1 MKIVFAGT
9 PANAAQ
15 TLRALA
21 NSAFEVV
28 AVLTRTDA
36 PVGRKKILTQSAVA
50 DAADEL
56 GLPVIKANR
65 VDEATRAEIAASGAE
80 LGVIVAYGALL
91 DQATLDL
98 LPKGWINLHYSLLPK
113 WRGAAPVQR
122 SLMAGDRETGVTLFQ
137 LDKGMDTGPIHLQI
151 PTVIEPGDSTADLL
165 PRLTE
170 LGITGL
176 AELLPRI
183 AAELAAP
190 VAQDPELLA
199 TLPTADKLSREDAR
213 IDWQRNA
220 VEIENQV
227 RGLNPEPMAWTTLA
241 EETFRVIEA
250 RALGATDWQSL
261 AGEVAEPGTVNV
273 DKNRVF
279 VTCGQGSLLELKAV
293 QPAGKKSMQASD
305 WARGLAAGKKVIYV

>member
-21 NSAFEVV
+21 KSPFEVV

-36 PVGRKKILTQSAVA
+36 PVGRKKILTPSAVA
-50 DAADEL
+50 EVAAEL
-56 GLPVIKANR
+56 GIQVIKANR
-65 VDEATRAEIAASGAE
+65 VDASVRAEIAASGAE

-261 AGEVAEPGTVNV
+261 AGEVAEPGTVNI

>member
-1 MKIVFAGT
+1 LKIVFAGT

-21 NSAFEVV
+21 ASAFEVV

-36 PVGRKKILTQSAVA
+36 PVGRKKILTPSPVA
-50 DAADEL
+50 EVAAEL
-56 GLPVIKANR
+56 GIPVIKANR
-65 VDEATRAEIAASGAE
+65 VDADVRAEIEATGAD

-91 DQATLDL
+91 DQAALDSLTL
-98 LPKGWINLHYSLLPK
+98 GWINLHYSLLPK

-122 SLMAGDRETGVTLFQ
+122 SIMAGDRETGVTLFQ

-151 PTVIEPGDSTADLL
+151 PTVIEPFENTAELL

-176 AELLPRI
+176 AELLPRV
-183 AAELAAP
+183 AAGMASPQPQE
-190 VAQDPELLA
+190 PELLT
-199 TLPTADKLSREDAR
+199 TLPTADKLTREDAR
-213 IDWQRNA
+213 VNWHRNA

-227 RGLNPEPMAWTTLA
+227 RGLNPEPMAWTTLDD
-241 EETFRVIEA
+241 EVFRILEA

-261 AGEVAEPGTVNV
+261 AGEEQTVGALKIENA
-273 DKNRVF
+273 RIF
-279 VTCGQGSLLELKAV
+279 VTCGNGSLLELKQV
-293 QPAGKKSMQASD
+293 QPAGKKPMTSTD
-305 WARGLAAGKKVIYV
+305 WARGLTAGKRVIYV

>member
-1 MKIVFAGT
+1 LKIVFAGT

-36 PVGRKKILTQSAVA
+36 PVGRKRILTPSAVA
-50 DAADEL
+50 DEALAL
-56 GLPVIKANR
+56 GIPVVKANR
-65 VDEATRAEIAASGAE
+65 VDAGVREE
-80 LGVIVAYGALL
+80 LKKYDADLGIIVAYGALL
-91 DQATLDL
+91 DQPALDV

-122 SLMAGDRETGVTLFQ
+122 SIMAGDRETGVTLFQ

-151 PTVIEPGDSTADLL
+151 STVIEPTETTADLL
-165 PRLTE
+165 PRLTT

-176 AELLPRI
+176 AELLPRV

-190 VAQDPELLA
+190 VAQDRRLLT

-213 IDWQRNA
+213 INWQKSA
-220 VEIENQV
+220 VEIENQI
-227 RGLNPEPMAWTTLA
+227 RGLNPEPMAWTTLESEA
-241 EETFRVIEA
+241 FRILEA
-250 RALGATDWQSL
+250 RALGATDWQTL
-261 AGEVAEPGTVNV
+261 AGEATEAGAVSI
-273 DKNRVF
+273 DKGRVF
-279 VTCGQGSLLELKAV
+279 VTCGAGTLLELKTV
-293 QPAGKKSMQASD
+293 QPAGKKPMNSND
-305 WARGLAAGKKVIYV
+305 WARGLAAGKRVIYV

>member
-21 NSAFEVV
+21 KSPFEVV

-36 PVGRKKILTQSAVA
+36 PVGRKKILTPSAVA
-50 DAADEL
+50 EVAAEL
-56 GLPVIKANR
+56 GIQVIKANR
-65 VDEATRAEIAASGAE
+65 VDASVRAEIAASGAE

-137 LDKGMDTGPIHLQI
+137 LDKGMDTGPIHIQI

-250 RALGATDWQSL
+250 RALGATDWQTL

>member
-21 NSAFEVV
+21 KSPFEVV

-36 PVGRKKILTQSAVA
+36 PVGRKRILTPSAVA
-50 DAADEL
+50 ELASEL
-56 GLPVIKANR
+56 GIQVIKANR
-65 VDEATRAEIAASGAE
+65 VDDSVRAEIANTGAD

-91 DQATLDL
+91 DQRTLDL

-122 SLMAGDRETGVTLFQ
+122 SIMAGDRETGVTLFQ
-137 LDKGMDTGPIHLQI
+137 LDKGMDTGQIHLQI
-151 PTVIEPGDSTADLL
+151 PTVIEPGESTADLL

-183 AAELAAP
+183 AADLTSP
-190 VAQDPELLA
+190 VAQDPELLLS
-199 TLPTADKLSREDAR
+199 LPTADKLSREDAR

-227 RGLNPEPMAWTTLA
+227 RGLNPEPVAWTNLS
-241 EETFRVIEA
+241 EEAFRIIEA

-261 AGEVAEPGTVNV
+261 ANDIAEPGTVNF

-279 VTCGQGSLLELKAV
+279 VTCGQGSLLELKVV
-293 QPAGKKSMQASD
+293 QPAGKKPMSASD
-305 WARGLAAGKKVIYV
+305 WARGLAPGKRVIYV

>member
-1 MKIVFAGT
+1 LKIVFAGT

-21 NSAFEVV
+21 VSAFEVV

-36 PVGRKKILTQSAVA
+36 PVGRKKILSPSPVAEVAV
-50 DAADEL
+50 EL
-56 GLPVIKANR
+56 GIPLIKANR
-65 VDEATRAEIAASGAE
+65 VDEAVRAEIKASGAD

-91 DQATLDL
+91 DQAALDSL
-98 LPKGWINLHYSLLPK
+98 SLGWINLHYSLLPK

-122 SLMAGDRETGVTLFQ
+122 SIMAGDRETGVTLFQ

-151 PTVIEPGDSTADLL
+151 PTVIEPFENTAELL

-176 AELLPRI
+176 AELLPRV
-183 AAELAAP
+183 AAGMASP
-190 VAQDPELLA
+190 KPQDPELLRS
-199 TLPTADKLSREDAR
+199 LPTADKLTREDAR
-213 IDWQRNA
+213 VNWHRNA

-227 RGLNPEPMAWTTLA
+227 RGLNPEPMAWTTLDD
-241 EETFRVIEA
+241 EVFRILEA

-261 AGEVAEPGTVNV
+261 AGEEQTVGALKIENA
-273 DKNRVF
+273 RIF
-279 VTCGQGSLLELKAV
+279 VTCGNGSLLELKQV
-293 QPAGKKSMQASD
+293 QPAGKKPMTSTD
-305 WARGLAAGKKVIYV
+305 WARGLTAGKRVIYV

>member
-21 NSAFEVV
+21 GSAFEVV

-36 PVGRKKILTQSAVA
+36 PVGRKKILTPSPVA
-50 DAADEL
+50 EAAAEL
-56 GLPVIKANR
+56 GIPIIKANR
-65 VDEATRAEIAASGAE
+65 VDAEVRGEIEATGAD

-91 DQATLDL
+91 DQAALDS
-98 LPKGWINLHYSLLPK
+98 LPMGWINLHYSMLPK

-122 SLMAGDRETGVTLFQ
+122 AIMAGDRETGVTLFQ

-151 PTVIEPGDSTADLL
+151 PTVIEPTETTADLL

-176 AELLPRI
+176 AELLPRV
-183 AAELAAP
+183 AAGMANP
-190 VAQDPELLA
+190 KPQDPELLKS
-199 TLPTADKLSREDAR
+199 LPTADKLTRKDAR
-213 IDWQRNA
+213 IDWQENA
-220 VEIENQV
+220 VEIENQI
-227 RGLNPEPMAWTTLA
+227 RGLNPEPMAWTTL
-241 EETFRVIEA
+241 EDETFRILEA

-261 AGEVAEPGTVNV
+261 SGDALEIGALKIESARTFVSCGNGT
-273 DKNRVF
+273 
-279 VTCGQGSLLELKAV
+279 LLELKLV
-293 QPAGKKSMQASD
+293 QPAGKKPMSSID
-305 WARGLAAGKKVIYV
+305 WARGLTAGKRVIYV